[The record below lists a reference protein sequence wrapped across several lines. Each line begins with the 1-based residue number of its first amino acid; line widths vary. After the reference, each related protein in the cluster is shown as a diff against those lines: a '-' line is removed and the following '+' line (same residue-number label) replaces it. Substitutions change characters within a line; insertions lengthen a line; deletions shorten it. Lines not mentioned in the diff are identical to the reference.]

1 MLSSEEYIEQA
12 YLFQALHE
20 RLPDNIPIQSVME
33 QVRNEALSTTR
44 LPLAVDYL
52 LAELRHSGTMAPAMK
67 QLDHYF
73 AAFQTYLI
81 DESENDRGR
90 FDMRLAVEI
99 LKREAEYR
107 AKGFSRQGLFLYQF
121 ESLCRNRLQYD
132 PGLLAISED
141 PAYDADWKEWIL
153 VIRRQVG
160 IIDFADMIYVRSW
173 HYINRLQE
181 GGAAGTAE
189 PAKPVLFGIR
199 EGQIALA
206 NRQKDPLFLFSALQ
220 RQLDYPEVPRPSPVD
235 DSSHQIAQMTRR
247 LEQLAQRLKLVEEEQ
262 RSGIDLSRFY
272 GSGEKIPPAV
282 E

>member
-1 MLSSEEYIEQA
+1 MLNSEEYIEQG

-20 RLPDNIPIQSVME
+20 RLPANIPIQSVLA
-33 QVRNEALSTTR
+33 QVRDEALSTTR

-67 QLDHYF
+67 QLKHYF
-73 AAFQTYLI
+73 APFQTYLI

-90 FDMRLAVEI
+90 FDMRLAVDV

-121 ESLCRNRLQYD
+121 ETLCRNRLRYD

-141 PAYDADWKEWIL
+141 PAYDSDWQKWIL
-153 VIRRQVG
+153 IIRRQIG

-173 HYINRLQE
+173 HYVNRHQQ
-181 GGAAGTAE
+181 GGAA
-189 PAKPVLFGIR
+189 PAQPQQPVLFGVR
-199 EGQIALA
+199 EGKIALA

-220 RQLDYPEVPRPSPVD
+220 RQLGYPEVPRRIPVD
-235 DSSHQIAQMTRR
+235 DTPEKMTQMSRR
-247 LEQLAQRLKLVEEEQ
+247 LEQLAQRLKFVEEEQ
-262 RSGIDLSRFY
+262 RSGIDLTHFY
-272 GSGEKIPPAV
+272 KNPDATGP
-282 E
+282 

>member
-1 MLSSEEYIEQA
+1 MLNSEEYIEQA

-20 RLPDNIPIQSVME
+20 RLPENIPIQSVLE
-33 QVRNEALSTTR
+33 QVREETLSTTR

-52 LAELRHSGTMAPAMK
+52 LAELRYSGTMAPAMR

-73 AAFQTYLI
+73 APFQTYLI

-90 FDMRLAVEI
+90 FDVRLAVEI
-99 LKREAEYR
+99 LQREAEYR
-107 AKGFSRQGLFLYQF
+107 AREFSRQGLFLYQF

-141 PAYDADWKEWIL
+141 PAYDSDWKEWIL
-153 VIRRQVG
+153 VVRREVG
-160 IIDFADMIYVRSW
+160 IIDFADMLYIRSW
-173 HYINRLQE
+173 HYFNRQQE
-181 GGAAGTAE
+181 GGGGLAQ
-189 PAKPVLFGIR
+189 PATPILFGVR
-199 EGQIALA
+199 EGKIALA

-220 RQLDYPEVPRPSPVD
+220 RQLDYPEVPQPKPID
-235 DSSHQIAQMTRR
+235 NAPLQIAQMSRR

-262 RSGIDLSRFY
+262 RTGIDLSRFY
-272 GSGEKIPPAV
+272 GRSEEIPPT

>member
-1 MLSSEEYIEQA
+1 MLNSEEYIEQG

-20 RLPDNIPIQSVME
+20 RLPANIPIQSVLA
-33 QVRNEALSTTR
+33 QVRDEVLSTTR

-67 QLDHYF
+67 QLKHYF
-73 AAFQTYLI
+73 APFQTYLI

-90 FDMRLAVEI
+90 FDMRLAVDV

-121 ESLCRNRLQYD
+121 ETLCRNRLRYD

-141 PAYDADWKEWIL
+141 PAYDSDWQKWIL
-153 VIRRQVG
+153 IIRRQVG

-173 HYINRLQE
+173 HYVNRGQQ
-181 GGAAGTAE
+181 GGAA
-189 PAKPVLFGIR
+189 PAQPQQPVLFGVR
-199 EGQIALA
+199 EGKIALA

-220 RQLDYPEVPRPSPVD
+220 RQLGYPEVPRHIPID
-235 DSSHQIAQMTRR
+235 DTPEKITQMSRR
-247 LEQLAQRLKLVEEEQ
+247 LEQLAQRLKFVEEEQ
-262 RSGIDLSRFY
+262 RSGIDLTHY
-272 GSGEKIPPAV
+272 YKNPDATGP
-282 E
+282 

>member
-1 MLSSEEYIEQA
+1 MLNSEEYIEQA

-20 RLPDNIPIQSVME
+20 RLPDNIPIQSVLE
-33 QVRNEALSTTR
+33 QVRNEALNTTR

-67 QLDHYF
+67 QLNHYF
-73 AAFQTYLI
+73 APYQTYLI

-153 VIRRQVG
+153 IIRHQVG

-173 HYINRLQE
+173 HYINRQQE
-181 GGAAGTAE
+181 GGGEGPAE
-189 PAKPVLFGIR
+189 PAKPVLFGAR

-206 NRQKDPLFLFSALQ
+206 NRQKNPLFLFSALQ

-235 DSSHQIAQMTRR
+235 DSPRQIIQMSRR
-247 LEQLAQRLKLVEEEQ
+247 LEQLAQRLKMVEEEQ

-272 GSGEKIPPAV
+272 GNGEKIPPVA

>member
-1 MLSSEEYIEQA
+1 MLNSEEYIEQG

-20 RLPDNIPIQSVME
+20 RLPANIPIQSVLA
-33 QVRNEALSTTR
+33 QVRDEVLSTTR

-67 QLDHYF
+67 QLKHYF
-73 AAFQTYLI
+73 APFQTYLI

-90 FDMRLAVEI
+90 FDMRLAVDV

-121 ESLCRNRLQYD
+121 ETLCRNRLRYD

-141 PAYDADWKEWIL
+141 PAYDSDWQKWIL
-153 VIRRQVG
+153 IIRRQIG

-173 HYINRLQE
+173 HYVNRHQQ
-181 GGAAGTAE
+181 GGAA
-189 PAKPVLFGIR
+189 PAQPQQPVLFGVR
-199 EGQIALA
+199 EGKIALA

-220 RQLDYPEVPRPSPVD
+220 RQLGYPEVPRHIPID
-235 DSSHQIAQMTRR
+235 DTPEKITQMSRR
-247 LEQLAQRLKLVEEEQ
+247 LEQLAQRLKFVEEEQ
-262 RSGIDLSRFY
+262 RSGIDLTHY
-272 GSGEKIPPAV
+272 YKNPDATGP
-282 E
+282 

>member
-20 RLPDNIPIQSVME
+20 RLPDNIPIQSVLE
-33 QVRNEALSTTR
+33 QVRNEALNTTR

-73 AAFQTYLI
+73 APFQTYLI

-90 FDMRLAVEI
+90 FDMRLAVEV

-141 PAYDADWKEWIL
+141 PAFDADWKEWIL
-153 VIRRQVG
+153 IIRRQIG

-173 HYINRLQE
+173 HYINRQQE
-181 GGAAGTAE
+181 GGGGDTAQ
-189 PAKPVLFGIR
+189 PAKPVLFGVR

-220 RQLDYPEVPRPSPVD
+220 RQLDYPEVPHPRPMD
-235 DSSHQIAQMTRR
+235 DSPRQIAQMSRR
-247 LEQLAQRLKLVEEEQ
+247 LEQLAQRLQLVEEEQ
-262 RSGIDLSRFY
+262 RSGIDLTRFY
-272 GSGEKIPPAV
+272 GSNEKIPPSAD
-282 E
+282 

>member
-1 MLSSEEYIEQA
+1 MLQSEEYIEQA

-20 RLPDNIPIQSVME
+20 RLPENIPIQSVLE
-33 QVRNEALSTTR
+33 QVREETLSTTR

-52 LAELRHSGTMAPAMK
+52 LAELRHSGTMAPAMR

-73 AAFQTYLI
+73 APFQTYLI

-90 FDMRLAVEI
+90 FDVRLAVEI
-99 LKREAEYR
+99 LRREAEYR
-107 AKGFSRQGLFLYQF
+107 AKDFSRQGLFLFQF

-141 PAYDADWKEWIL
+141 PAYDNDWKEWIL

-160 IIDFADMIYVRSW
+160 IIDFADMIYVRSR
-173 HYINRLQE
+173 HFINRQQE
-181 GGAAGTAE
+181 GGGGPTH
-189 PAKPVLFGIR
+189 PAKPILFGVR
-199 EGQIALA
+199 EGKIALA
-206 NRQKDPLFLFSALQ
+206 NRQKDPLFLFAALQ
-220 RQLDYPEVPRPSPVD
+220 RQLDYPEVPRPKPFD
-235 DSSHQIAQMTRR
+235 DSPRQIAQMTRR

-272 GSGEKIPPAV
+272 GSGEGLSST

>member
-20 RLPDNIPIQSVME
+20 RLPDNIPIQSVLE
-33 QVRNEALSTTR
+33 QVRNEALTTTR

-52 LAELRHSGTMAPAMK
+52 LAELRYSGTMAPAMQ
-67 QLDHYF
+67 QLNHYF
-73 AAFQTYLI
+73 APFQTYLI
-81 DESENDRGR
+81 DEAENDRGR
-90 FDMRLAVEI
+90 FDMRLAVEV
-99 LKREAEYR
+99 LQREAEYR

-121 ESLCRNRLQYD
+121 EVLCRNRLQYD

-141 PAYDADWKEWIL
+141 PAYDADWKSWVM

-173 HYINRLQE
+173 HYINRQQE
-181 GGAAGTAE
+181 GGGDTTQ
-189 PAKPVLFGIR
+189 PSTPVLFGVR

-220 RQLDYPEVPRPSPVD
+220 RQLDYPEVPRPKPID
-235 DSSHQIAQMTRR
+235 DSPRQIVQMSRR
-247 LEQLAQRLKLVEEEQ
+247 LEQLSQRLKLVEEEH

-272 GSGEKIPPAV
+272 GSSDEAPPAH
-282 E
+282 

>member
-1 MLSSEEYIEQA
+1 MLNSEEYIEQG

-20 RLPDNIPIQSVME
+20 RLPANIPIQSVLA
-33 QVRNEALSTTR
+33 QVRDEALSTTR

-67 QLDHYF
+67 QLKHYF
-73 AAFQTYLI
+73 APFQTYLI

-90 FDMRLAVEI
+90 FDMRLAVDV

-121 ESLCRNRLQYD
+121 ETLCRNRLRYD

-141 PAYDADWKEWIL
+141 PAYDSDWQKWIL
-153 VIRRQVG
+153 IIRRQIG

-173 HYINRLQE
+173 HYVNRHQQ
-181 GGAAGTAE
+181 GGAA
-189 PAKPVLFGIR
+189 PAQPQQPVLFGVR
-199 EGQIALA
+199 EGKIALA

-220 RQLDYPEVPRPSPVD
+220 RQLGYPEVPRRIPID
-235 DSSHQIAQMTRR
+235 DTPEKITQMSRR
-247 LEQLAQRLKLVEEEQ
+247 LEQLAQRLKFVEEEQ
-262 RSGIDLSRFY
+262 RSGIDLTHFY
-272 GSGEKIPPAV
+272 KNPDATGP
-282 E
+282 